1 VTTFDARTRMIA
13 HQDVHVR
20 DVERQAKHLDVTLI
34 GVPLHGGGGAGS
46 DYVARLKLAVDVI
59 EGKLG
64 SAVDALACGDLHLEH
79 IRKWREDAV
88 GKALVMKLAYP
99 VWSDDARSNYDAL
112 REDLDASGVR
122 CVVTAVTTEA
132 AEAAGAKVGARYDGD
147 LARAMKDAGV
157 DAFGEDGEFHT
168 LAEVWSVSRER
179 ALGLKAS

>member
-1 VTTFDARTRMIA
+1 MTTFDARTRMIA

-132 AEAAGAKVGARYDGD
+132 AEAEGAKVGARYDGD